1 VGQEYNEKVFSVYTP
16 SILHGV
22 LVGAKL
28 PIDAN
33 GLWSAYIGRT
43 RKPKDLTRDISM

>member
-1 VGQEYNEKVFSVYTP
+1 MGQEYNEKVFSVDTS

-28 PIDAN
+28 PIDRN
-33 GLWSAYIGRT
+33 GLRSAYIGGIKET
-43 RKPKDLTRDISM
+43 KDLTRDIST